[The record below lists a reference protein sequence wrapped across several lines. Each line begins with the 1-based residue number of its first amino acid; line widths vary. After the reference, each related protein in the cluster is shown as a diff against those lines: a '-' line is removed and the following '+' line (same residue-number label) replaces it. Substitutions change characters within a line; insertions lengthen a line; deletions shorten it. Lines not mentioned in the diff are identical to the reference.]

1 MLKKIFSFA
10 ATAALAV
17 SMLTSALP
25 AAAQIIVKDRVDQVP
40 VSYAS
45 VFDADG
51 NMIGYTDVDG
61 KLPTLPD
68 TKSISITHVAYQPM
82 SIAVGELR
90 ENLLLEPAEYTLG
103 EVCVV
108 PRQVYCIRLT
118 GFRREVRIP
127 INSTGK
133 NALKLSYCESK
144 GECYLIVNSKKE
156 GQWYSIASCNM
167 LTGKMSVDDG
177 WGYSPIRSA
186 TPQIEKLAAKG
197 EVTLKQAGGYKQVI
211 GTRKDSKHGKSNAGL
226 VIGTV
231 KPDAA
236 AGIITTSYDGVYPDS
251 MLSVNSLLFKMKIYE
266 AKESEVFR
274 KLADSDE
281 MRIENLLVSSSTA
294 HAWVKLLGVQGEAR
308 GISDFYVEE
317 AEALTKEEYKEAI
330 KEAKARSRQPVTMT
344 KSQLED
350 YAASLHVRPLPQ
362 SVKQAL
368 SQSK

>member
-1 MLKKIFSFA
+1 MRKIFSFA

-17 SMLTSALP
+17 SMLTSAMT
-25 AAAQIIVKDRVDQVP
+25 ASAQTIVRDRADQVP
-40 VSYAS
+40 VTYAS

-51 NMIGYTDVDG
+51 NLIGYTDVDG

-108 PRQVYCIRLT
+108 PKQVYCIRLT

-127 INSTGK
+127 TNSAEK
-133 NALKLSYCESK
+133 NALKMNYYESI
-144 GECYLIVNSKKE
+144 GECYLIVNSDKR
-156 GQWYSIASCNM
+156 GQWYPIASCDK
-167 LTGKMSVDDG
+167 LTGKMSVGGG
-177 WGYSPIRSA
+177 WGFSPIRSA

-211 GTRKDSKHGKSNAGL
+211 GTRKSSKHAMSNKGL

-231 KPDAA
+231 KPDAV
-236 AGIITTSYDGVYPDS
+236 AGTITTSYDAVYPDS
-251 MLSVNSLLFKMKIYE
+251 MLSVNSLLFKLKIYE
-266 AKESEVFR
+266 AKTGEVFR
-274 KLADSDE
+274 KSEDSDE
-281 MRIENLLVSSSTA
+281 MRIENLLVSSETTQL
-294 HAWVKLLGVQGEAR
+294 WVKLMGTEYEGR
-308 GISDFYVEE
+308 SISDFYVEE

-330 KEAKARSRQPVTMT
+330 KEAKARRREPVTMT
-344 KSQLED
+344 KGQLET
-350 YAASLHVRPLPQ
+350 YAARLHVRPLPQ